1 MVVGVGI
8 VVVRIE
14 VGRDDGGGLGGGGDD
29 HGEGNAMENV
39 VMVVQDGVY
48 NNKQWRYDDH
58 GRRVM
63 LVDNMVMV
71 VVVVVEAE
79 VQVVVVMQR
88 RWR

>member
-1 MVVGVGI
+1 M
-8 VVVRIE
+8 
-14 VGRDDGGGLGGGGDD
+14 DDGGGLGGGGDD

-39 VMVVQDGVY
+39 VMVVQDGVC
-48 NNKQWRYDDH
+48 NNKRWRYDDH
-58 GRRVM
+58 GHRVM
-63 LVDNMVMV
+63 PVDNMV